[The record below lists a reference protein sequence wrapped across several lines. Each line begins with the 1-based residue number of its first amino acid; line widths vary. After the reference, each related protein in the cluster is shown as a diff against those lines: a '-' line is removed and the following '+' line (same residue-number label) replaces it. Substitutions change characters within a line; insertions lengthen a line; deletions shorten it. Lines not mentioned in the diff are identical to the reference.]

1 MIELNLKNR
10 ALSQTTV
17 AYNSMAKFRNIY
29 LGATDQG
36 IYQITGFSDHA
47 VEIPA
52 LIKSGI
58 FDLSVSQKKKFRS
71 FYFSGEANGDLKVT
85 IYADG
90 IASDSFNITPDADGI
105 FDFKITYPTNIHA
118 RYWQWQIE
126 NVDGAFFVLYE
137 VKALPIVWHPGRVR
151 K

>member
-1 MIELNLKNR
+1 MLELNLKNR
-10 ALSQTTV
+10 AISQTTMT
-17 AYNSMAKFRNIY
+17 YNSMAKFGNIY
-29 LGATDQG
+29 LGATEQG
-36 IYQITGFSDHA
+36 IYQITGFSDHTI
-47 VEIPA
+47 EIPA

-58 FDLSVSQKKKFRS
+58 FDLGVAQKKKFRS

-90 IASDSFNITPDADGI
+90 IASEAFNITPDADGI
-105 FDFKITYPTNIHA
+105 FDFKITYPTNIKA

-126 NVDGAFFVLYE
+126 NVNGSFFVLYE
-137 VKALPIVWHPGRVR
+137 VTALPIVLHPGRNR